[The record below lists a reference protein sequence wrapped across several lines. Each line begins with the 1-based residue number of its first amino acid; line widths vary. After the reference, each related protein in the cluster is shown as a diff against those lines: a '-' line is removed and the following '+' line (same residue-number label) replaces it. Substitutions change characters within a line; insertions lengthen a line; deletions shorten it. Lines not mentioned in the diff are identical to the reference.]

1 MSEDDLKR
9 TPLDAFHA
17 RHGARMT
24 GFAGWRMPVQY
35 AAGPLKE
42 HASAREGAALFD
54 VGHMGQ
60 VNLRPRSG
68 RIEDAMLALER
79 LTPAAVLGLPDGRQR
94 YAVLTNDAGGIE
106 DDLMVSNRG
115 DRLALVV
122 NAANAE
128 ADVALLR
135 RLEDVC
141 EVEPLG
147 RGLIALQGPGA
158 ESVLTTLGAAAGGLR
173 FMDAASLTVAGVAV
187 EATRSGYTGEDGFEL
202 SVAAEHAPALAEALV
217 EAGAAPGGLAARD
230 TLRLEAGLPLHGSD
244 IDAGT
249 SPVEAGLT
257 FAIQKARRA
266 GGEREGG
273 FPGAERILRELVD
286 GPDRIRVGLRP
297 EGRAPFRAHVPLFEA
312 EDASAPVGEVS
323 SGTFGASAGGPVAMA
338 YLPPRLAAPSTPLW
352 GEVRGKRLAAAVH
365 ALPFV
370 PHRYKR

>member
-1 MSEDDLKR
+1 MSEADLKR

-202 SVAAEHAPALAEALV
+202 SVAAEDAPALAEALV
-217 EAGAAPGGLAARD
+217 EAGAAPAGLAARD

-338 YLPPRLAAPSTPLW
+338 YLPQRLAAPGTPLW